1 MSNSAANVT
10 AGKPAVAGS
19 IYTALTS
26 ANPTIPTT
34 ADAALSGFDLLGY
47 ISEDGVTRAQEIS
60 SEAIKAWGGDT
71 VLYTRTGKDTSFTFK
86 MLEYLSDIVQKV
98 IYGASNVSGSLATG
112 LSISDKASFAGE
124 DRAWIIEMVMTGDV
138 KCRIVIPHGIITSIG
153 EIKYADAEAAGY
165 EITIGAT
172 PDSSGVTVHEYLK
185 KPASGNSGDSGNSGN
200 S

>member
-34 ADAALSGFDLLGY
+34 ADATLTGFDLLGY

-60 SEAIKAWGGDT
+60 SESIKAWGGDT
-71 VLYTRTGKDTSFTFK
+71 VLYTRTGKETTFTFK
-86 MLEYLSDIVQKV
+86 MLEYLSEVVQKV
-98 IYGASNVSGSLATG
+98 IYGASNVSGALATG

-124 DRAWIIEMVMTGDV
+124 DRVWIIDMIMTGNV
-138 KCRIVIPHGIITSIG
+138 KSRIVIPHGIITSIG

-165 EITIGAT
+165 EITVGAT
-172 PDSSGVTVHEYLK
+172 PDSTGVTVHEYLK
-185 KPASGNSGDSGNSGN
+185 TISSGTSGTSGNS
-200 S
+200 

>member
-26 ANPTIPTT
+26 ANPTVPTT
-34 ADAALSGFDLLGY
+34 ADATLTGFDLLGY

-60 SEAIKAWGGDT
+60 SESIKVWGGDT
-71 VLYTRTGKDTSFTFK
+71 VLYTRTGKETTFTFK
-86 MLEYLSDIVQKV
+86 MLEYLSEIVQKV
-98 IYGASNVSGSLATG
+98 VYGTDNVSGSLATG
-112 LSISDKASFAGE
+112 MSISDKASFAGE
-124 DRAWIIEMVMTGDV
+124 DRVWVIEMIMTGNV
-138 KCRIVIPHGIITSIG
+138 KNRIVIPHGIITSIG

-172 PDSSGVTVHEYLK
+172 PDSTGVTVYEYFK
-185 KPASGNSGDSGNSGN
+185 TIASGTSGTSGNS
-200 S
+200 

>member
-19 IYTALTS
+19 SYTALTS
-26 ANPTIPTT
+26 ANPSIPTT
-34 ADAALSGFDLLGY
+34 TDAALTSYDLLGY

-60 SEAIKAWGGDT
+60 SESIKAWGGDT
-71 VLYTRTGKDTSFTFK
+71 VLYTRTGKETTFTFK
-86 MLEYLSDIVQKV
+86 MLEYLSEVVQKV

-112 LSISDKASFAGE
+112 MSISDKASFAGE
-124 DRAWIIEMVMTGDV
+124 DRVWVIDMIMTGNV
-138 KCRIVIPHGIITSIG
+138 KSRIVIPHGIITSIG

-172 PDSSGVTVHEYLK
+172 PDSTGVTVHEYLK
-185 KPASGNSGDSGNSGN
+185 TISSGTSGTSGNS
-200 S
+200 

>member
-26 ANPTIPTT
+26 ANPSIPTT
-34 ADAALSGFDLLGY
+34 TDAALTSYDLLGY

-60 SEAIKAWGGDT
+60 SESIKAWGGDT
-71 VLYTRTGKDTSFTFK
+71 VLYTRTGKETTFTFK
-86 MLEYLSDIVQKV
+86 MLEYLSEVVQKV

-112 LSISDKASFAGE
+112 MSISDKASFAGE
-124 DRAWIIEMVMTGDV
+124 DRVWVIDMIMTGNV
-138 KCRIVIPHGIITSIG
+138 KSRIVIPHGIITSIG

-172 PDSSGVTVHEYLK
+172 PDSTGVTVHEYLK
-185 KPASGNSGDSGNSGN
+185 TISSGTSGNS
-200 S
+200 

>member
-34 ADAALSGFDLLGY
+34 ADATLTGFDLLGY

-60 SEAIKAWGGDT
+60 SESIKAWGGDT
-71 VLYTRTGKDTSFTFK
+71 VLYTRTGKETTFTFK
-86 MLEYLSDIVQKV
+86 MLEYLSEVVQKV
-98 IYGASNVSGSLATG
+98 IYGASNVSGALATG

-124 DRAWIIEMVMTGDV
+124 DRVWVIDMIMTGNV
-138 KCRIVIPHGIITSIG
+138 KSRIVIPHGIITSIG

-165 EITIGAT
+165 EITVGAT
-172 PDSSGVTVHEYLK
+172 PDSTGVTVHEYLK
-185 KPASGNSGDSGNSGN
+185 TISSGTSGNS
-200 S
+200 

>member
-26 ANPTIPTT
+26 ANPSIPTT
-34 ADAALSGFDLLGY
+34 TDAALTSYDLLGY

-60 SEAIKAWGGDT
+60 SESIKAWGGDT
-71 VLYTRTGKDTSFTFK
+71 VLYTRTGKETTFTFK
-86 MLEYLSDIVQKV
+86 MLEYLSEVVQKV

-112 LSISDKASFAGE
+112 MSISDKASFAGE
-124 DRAWIIEMVMTGDV
+124 DRVWVIDMIMTGNV
-138 KCRIVIPHGIITSIG
+138 KSRIVIPHGIITSIG

-172 PDSSGVTVHEYLK
+172 PDSTGVTVHEYLK
-185 KPASGNSGDSGNSGN
+185 TISSGTSGTSGNS
-200 S
+200 